1 MEKTRLKKSLI
12 EIAEKVNDK
21 TTVEDIYNRLAF
33 LLDIE
38 ESEEQ
43 ERNGKVFSQSQVEK
57 MSKKWLK

>member
-1 MEKTRLKKSLI
+1 MEKIKLKKSLI

-21 TTVEDIYNRLAF
+21 TTVEDIYNQLAF

-38 ESEEQ
+38 ESEDQ
-43 ERNGKVFSQSQVEK
+43 ERNGKVFTQKQVEK